1 MYYAHWKMFFI
12 FSFIFLGEIE
22 EKNPSLLSYSRSLT
36 WDELMGIEGAQQEV
50 FQRAVC
56 VSGAKEKAAPPPVA
70 AVTARSLR
78 PFKLP
83 SALRSLDYGFCASML
98 LAWPYITGV

>member
-1 MYYAHWKMFFI
+1 
-12 FSFIFLGEIE
+12 
-22 EKNPSLLSYSRSLT
+22 
-36 WDELMGIEGAQQEV
+36 MGIEGAQQEV

-83 SALRSLDYGFCASML
+83 SALRSLDYGFCQHVAG
-98 LAWPYITGV
+98 LAVHYRSIAPLK